1 MKKNLNWDDVRTFL
15 ALARNSK
22 LGSAAKLLGIN
33 ATTLSRRIARL
44 GQSSN
49 ATLFELHGG
58 EWLLTEAGEKL
69 LDLAERAEAAMLDIE
84 ESEPDEDMSG
94 FVRVAVSEAFGIWF
108 LSERI
113 KAFHDLYPNIVVEII
128 SPSWYFSPLKR
139 EVDMAVLPKR
149 PQRGP
154 LTTRRLADTNLGLFA
169 SRAYL
174 DEHPPIERIA
184 DLGGHRLVGFARNT
198 LSKVQLDYWKK
209 VLPGAVIGIR
219 MSGTAMQAHA
229 TATGAGIAL
238 LPCFVAEGDDRLV
251 RVLKDDVAIN
261 QSFWLVVRE
270 DVRHNRRI
278 EVFVKWLVNQVHE
291 DRAFFRAGEDA
302 LPPPD

>member
-1 MKKNLNWDDVRTFL
+1 MRNNLNWDDVRTFL

-22 LGSAAKLLGIN
+22 LSSAAKLLGIN

-44 GQSSN
+44 GHSSN
-49 ATLFELHGG
+49 ATLFEMHSG

-69 LDLAERAEAAMLDIE
+69 LALAERAEAAMLDIE
-84 ESEPDEDMSG
+84 ESKPDEDMSG
-94 FVRVAVSEAFGIWF
+94 FVRVAVSESFGIWF

-113 KAFHDLYPNIVVEII
+113 KAFHDLHPNIVVEVI

-154 LTTRRLADTNLGLFA
+154 LTTRRLADANLGLFA
-169 SRAYL
+169 SPAYL
-174 DEHPPIERIA
+174 EEHPPIETIG
-184 DLGGHRLVGFARNT
+184 DLAAHRLVGFARNT

-209 VLPGAVIGIR
+209 VLPESATAVR
-219 MSGTAMQAHA
+219 MSGIALQARA
-229 TATGAGIAL
+229 TASGAGVGL
-238 LPCFVAEGDDRLV
+238 LPCFVAQGDDRLV
-251 RVLKDDVAIN
+251 RILKDEVAIN

-270 DVRHNRRI
+270 DVRHSRRV
-278 EVFVKWLVNQVHE
+278 EAFVKWLVNQVQQ
-291 DRAFFRAGEDA
+291 DRAFFMAGVAGPQDHG
-302 LPPPD
+302 